1 MFILAS
7 EKFVKVTP
15 GKFTNIEMISIKTL
29 SLYGFQVYVLIID
42 GATENDS
49 FFEEMVIISIQT
61 YFPSDL
67 MKELKSIS
75 YNCKT

>member
-29 SLYGFQVYVLIID
+29 SLYGFQVYVLIVD

-49 FFEEMVIISIQT
+49 FFEEMVTISIQT